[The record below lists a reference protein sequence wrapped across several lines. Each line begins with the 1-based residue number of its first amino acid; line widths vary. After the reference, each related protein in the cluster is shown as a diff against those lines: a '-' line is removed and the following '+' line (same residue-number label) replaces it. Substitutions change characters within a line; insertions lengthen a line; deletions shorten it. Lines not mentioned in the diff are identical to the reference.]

1 MALTLDIL
9 PDAQYDPGFQLVP
22 ITRRTRLAQSITLSK
37 FLGCY
42 GDPESINHLTNDDKV
57 LLAKQYYLHAQ
68 VMQTINSSPGLRGA
82 KGFEKFRLVVSE
94 GYYKQGPDEEL
105 DATDG
110 INYLMADGRAVVYEL
125 IGEDGQ
131 VAIDKTFDLAVYLKN
146 NINYDKI
153 ILNYDSYDPNGKLHV
168 DIILIMP
175 EIIAPW
181 NVTYN
186 EVIETRFNNAV
197 QATGEFLEVGQEEP
211 KTTAQQ
217 PLDEGKVYAVYGT
230 SNFGL
235 SSGKKGYFY
244 PIFLDSSKVGEAF
257 HKHTFTEYPD
267 LEFWMPLS
275 NQNHAKTSY
284 NRNIYTLY
292 PSNEVSA
299 SSSGTAASGGSSSTS
314 SGSYT

>member
-9 PDAQYDPGFQLVP
+9 PDAQYDPTFQP
-22 ITRRTRLAQSITLSK
+22 EITRRTRLAQSITLSK
-37 FLGCY
+37 FLGSY
-42 GDPESINHLTNDDKV
+42 GDPTSINHLTTEDKL

-94 GYYKQGPDEEL
+94 GYYREGPSENL
-105 DATDG
+105 DVTDG
-110 INYLMADGRAVVYEL
+110 INYLKTNGRAVVYEV

-131 VAIDKTFDLAVYLKN
+131 IAFDKTFDLAVYLKN

-168 DIILIMP
+168 DIVLVMP

-181 NVTYN
+181 SVTYN

-211 KTTAQQ
+211 KTTAPQ
-217 PLDEGKVYAVYGT
+217 PLDEDKVYAVFGT
-230 SNFGL
+230 SNFGG
-235 SSGKKGYFY
+235 SSGQKGYFY
-244 PIFLDSSKVGEAF
+244 PIYLDQSKVGESF
-257 HKHTFTEYPD
+257 HKHTFIEYPEI
-267 LEFWMPLS
+267 EFWMPLS
-275 NQNHAKTSY
+275 NQNHGVKDY
-284 NRNIYTLY
+284 NTNLYTLY
-292 PSNEVSA
+292 PSNEVS
-299 SSSGTAASGGSSSTS
+299 SSSNGSSSGGSSSTS

>member
-9 PDAQYDPGFQLVP
+9 PDAQYDPTFQP
-22 ITRRTRLAQSITLSK
+22 EITRRTRLAQSITLSK
-37 FLGCY
+37 FLGSY
-42 GDPESINHLTNDDKV
+42 GDPTSINHLTTEDKL

-94 GYYKQGPDEEL
+94 GYYREGPTENL
-105 DATDG
+105 DVTDG
-110 INYLMADGRAVVYEL
+110 INYLKTNGRAVVYEV

-131 VAIDKTFDLAVYLKN
+131 IAFDKTFDLAVYLKN

-168 DIILIMP
+168 DIVLVMP

-181 NVTYN
+181 SVTYN

-211 KTTAQQ
+211 KTTAPQ
-217 PLDEGKVYAVYGT
+217 PLDEDKVYAVFGT
-230 SNFGL
+230 SNFGG
-235 SSGKKGYFY
+235 SSGQKGYFY
-244 PIFLDSSKVGEAF
+244 PIYLDQSKVGESF
-257 HKHTFTEYPD
+257 HKHTFIEYPEI
-267 LEFWMPLS
+267 EFWMPLS
-275 NQNHAKTSY
+275 NQNHGVKSY
-284 NRNIYTLY
+284 NANLYTLY
-292 PSNEVSA
+292 PSNEVGGSSA
-299 SSSGTAASGGSSSTS
+299 GGSSSGSS
-314 SGSYT
+314 SGSSGGYT

>member
-1 MALTLDIL
+1 MALTLDII
-9 PDAQYDPGFQLVP
+9 PDAQYDPTFQP
-22 ITRRTRLAQSITLSK
+22 EITRRTRLAQSITLSK
-37 FLGCY
+37 FLGSY
-42 GDPESINHLTNDDKV
+42 GDPTSINHLTTEDKL

-94 GYYKQGPDEEL
+94 GYYREGPTENL
-105 DATDG
+105 DVTDG
-110 INYLMADGRAVVYEL
+110 INYLKTNGRAVVYEV

-131 VAIDKTFDLAVYLKN
+131 IAFDKTFDLAVYLKN

-168 DIILIMP
+168 DIVLVMP

-181 NVTYN
+181 SVTYN

-211 KTTAQQ
+211 KTAAPQ
-217 PLDEGKVYAVYGT
+217 PLDEDKVYAVFGT
-230 SNFGL
+230 SNFGG
-235 SSGKKGYFY
+235 SSGQKGYFY
-244 PIFLDSSKVGEAF
+244 PIYLDQSKVGESF
-257 HKHTFTEYPD
+257 HKHTFIEYPEI
-267 LEFWMPLS
+267 EFWMPLS
-275 NQNHAKTSY
+275 NQNHGVKDY
-284 NRNIYTLY
+284 NTNLYTLY
-292 PSNEVSA
+292 PSNEVS
-299 SSSGTAASGGSSSTS
+299 SSSNGSSSGGSSSTS

>member
-9 PDAQYDPGFQLVP
+9 PDAQYDPTFQP
-22 ITRRTRLAQSITLSK
+22 EITRRTRLAQSITLSK
-37 FLGCY
+37 FLGSY
-42 GDPESINHLTNDDKV
+42 GDPTSINHLTTEDKL

-94 GYYKQGPDEEL
+94 GYYREGPTENL
-105 DATDG
+105 DVTDG
-110 INYLMADGRAVVYEL
+110 INYLKTNGRAVVYEV

-131 VAIDKTFDLAVYLKN
+131 LAFDKTFDLAVYLKN

-168 DIILIMP
+168 DIVLVMP

-181 NVTYN
+181 SVTYN

-211 KTTAQQ
+211 KTTAPQ
-217 PLDEGKVYAVYGT
+217 PLDEDKVYAVFGT
-230 SNFGL
+230 SNFGG
-235 SSGKKGYFY
+235 SSGQKGYFY
-244 PIFLDSSKVGEAF
+244 PIYLDQSKVGESF
-257 HKHTFTEYPD
+257 HKHTFIEYPEI
-267 LEFWMPLS
+267 EFWMPLS
-275 NQNHAKTSY
+275 NQNHGVKDY
-284 NRNIYTLY
+284 NTNLYTLY
-292 PSNEVSA
+292 PSNEVS
-299 SSSGTAASGGSSSTS
+299 SSSNGSSSGGSSSTS

>member
-9 PDAQYDPGFQLVP
+9 PDAQYDPTFQP
-22 ITRRTRLAQSITLSK
+22 EITRRTRLAQSITLSK
-37 FLGCY
+37 FLGSY
-42 GDPESINHLTNDDKV
+42 GDPTSINHLTTEDKL

-94 GYYKQGPDEEL
+94 GYYREGPTENL
-105 DATDG
+105 DVTDG
-110 INYLMADGRAVVYEL
+110 INYLKTNGRAVVYEV

-131 VAIDKTFDLAVYLKN
+131 IAFDKTFDLAVYLKN

-168 DIILIMP
+168 DIVLVIP

-181 NVTYN
+181 SVTYN

-211 KTTAQQ
+211 KTTAPQ
-217 PLDEGKVYAVYGT
+217 PLDEDKVYAVFGT
-230 SNFGL
+230 SNFGG
-235 SSGKKGYFY
+235 SSGQKGYFY
-244 PIFLDSSKVGEAF
+244 PIYLDQSKVGESF
-257 HKHTFTEYPD
+257 HKHTFIEYPEI
-267 LEFWMPLS
+267 EFWMPLS
-275 NQNHAKTSY
+275 NQNHGVKDY
-284 NRNIYTLY
+284 NTNLYTLY
-292 PSNEVSA
+292 PSNEVS
-299 SSSGTAASGGSSSTS
+299 SSSNGSSSGGSSSTS

>member
-9 PDAQYDPGFQLVP
+9 PDAQYDPTFQP
-22 ITRRTRLAQSITLSK
+22 EITRRTRLAQSITLSK
-37 FLGCY
+37 FLGSY
-42 GDPESINHLTNDDKV
+42 GDPTSINHLTTEDKL

-94 GYYKQGPDEEL
+94 GYYREGPTENL
-105 DATDG
+105 DVTDG
-110 INYLMADGRAVVYEL
+110 INYLKTNGRAVVYEV

-131 VAIDKTFDLAVYLKN
+131 IAFDKTFDLAVYLKN

-168 DIILIMP
+168 DIVLVMP

-181 NVTYN
+181 SVTYN

-211 KTTAQQ
+211 KTTAPQ
-217 PLDEGKVYAVYGT
+217 PLDEDKVYAVFGT
-230 SNFGL
+230 SNFGG
-235 SSGKKGYFY
+235 SSGQKGYFY
-244 PIFLDSSKVGEAF
+244 PIYLDQSKVGESF
-257 HKHTFTEYPD
+257 HKHTFIEYPEI
-267 LEFWMPLS
+267 EFWMPLS
-275 NQNHAKTSY
+275 NQNHGVKDY
-284 NRNIYTLY
+284 NTNLYTLY
-292 PSNEVSA
+292 PSNEVS
-299 SSSGTAASGGSSSTS
+299 SSSNGSSSGGSSSTS

>member
-9 PDAQYDPGFQLVP
+9 PDAQYDPTFQP
-22 ITRRTRLAQSITLSK
+22 EITRRTRLAQSITLSK
-37 FLGCY
+37 FLGSY
-42 GDPESINHLTNDDKV
+42 GDPTSINHLTTEDKL

-94 GYYKQGPDEEL
+94 GYYREGPTENL
-105 DATDG
+105 DVTDG
-110 INYLMADGRAVVYEL
+110 INYLKTNGRAVVYEV

-131 VAIDKTFDLAVYLKN
+131 IAFDKTFDLAVYLKN

-168 DIILIMP
+168 DIVLVMP

-181 NVTYN
+181 SVTYN

-211 KTTAQQ
+211 KTTAPQ
-217 PLDEGKVYAVYGT
+217 PLDEDKVYAVFGT
-230 SNFGL
+230 SNFGG
-235 SSGKKGYFY
+235 SSGQKGYFY
-244 PIFLDSSKVGEAF
+244 PIYLDQSKVGESF
-257 HKHTFTEYPD
+257 HKHTFIEYPEI
-267 LEFWMPLS
+267 EFWMPLS
-275 NQNHAKTSY
+275 NQNHGVKSY
-284 NRNIYTLY
+284 NANLYTLY
-292 PSNEVSA
+292 PSNEVGGSSA
-299 SSSGTAASGGSSSTS
+299 GGSSSGSSGGSS
-314 SGSYT
+314 GGYT